1 MDESIGNG
9 FVMAIVIFFLTLII
23 LFFTASF
30 AYTKAFKVK
39 SRMVNIIEKY
49 GDYNADAR
57 TEIENTLDD
66 IGYRK
71 SHLEECKTN
80 GRFTNAVPQTVP
92 GNTNYHYCIYKF
104 DAGERG
110 NYFGVVAYMYFEI
123 PLLGRVLSFPVYGET
138 KTMGLLG

>member
-1 MDESIGNG
+1 MKESLGNG
-9 FVMAIVIFFLTLII
+9 YVMAIVIFFLTLIM

-49 GDYNADAR
+49 NGYNNDAR
-57 TEIENTLDD
+57 LEIENTLDE
-66 IGYRK
+66 IGYRVTHQEACDTK
-71 SHLEECKTN
+71 
-80 GRFTNAVPQTVP
+80 GRFKNSVAQTVP

-110 NYFGVVAYMYFEI
+110 SYYGVVAYMYFEI
-123 PLLGRVLSFPVYGET
+123 PLTGRVLSFPVYGET